1 MTTPASSSEK
11 QPRCRVRDAVPGIHL
26 GFWPPG
32 PKNSLT
38 DVPGVLVHTETI
50 RSADGQVNTGA
61 TTILPC
67 KNWFQDAC
75 HAGIFRFN
83 GSGEM
88 TGSHWLEETGLL
100 ACPIV
105 ITNSFSVGDAYR
117 GVLDYAVE
125 HNRAHKTSW
134 FMLPVVAET
143 FDGYMNDL
151 YQFAVKPEH
160 IVQSIKNASSDP
172 VPEGNVGGGTG
183 MLCQGFKGGT
193 GSSSRL
199 VPGVKLSASSNGRTE
214 ETSWTVAALVQS
226 NYGKIHHLHF
236 AGVPVGRIMMEQR
249 KADEAAAAADEA
261 YSKTK
266 DDKDGSIIVII
277 ATDAPLNPLQCQRLA
292 KRATAG
298 LARVGGYGH
307 NLSGDIFLA
316 FSTGTSVVVQTEGGQ
331 PAQEIPGSSI
341 DDNTINALFEAAADA
356 TQEAIYNALCM
367 AETMTGFEG
376 HRVEAIDLEKLREIM
391 DKHMVR

>member
-1 MTTPASSSEK
+1 MTTPASNK
-11 QPRCRVRDAVPGIHL
+11 KPRCRVREAVPGIHL

-61 TTILPC
+61 TTILPR
-67 KNWFQDAC
+67 KDWFRDAC
-75 HAGIFRFN
+75 HAGVFRFN
-83 GSGEM
+83 GAGEM
-88 TGSHWLEETGLL
+88 TGCHWLAETGLL
-100 ACPIV
+100 ASPIV

-125 HNRAHKTSW
+125 HNRAHGTKW

-143 FDGYMNDL
+143 FDGFMNDL
-151 YQFAVKPEH
+151 YRFAVTPEH
-160 IVQSIKNASSDP
+160 IAQSIRSASSAP

-199 VPGVKLSASSNGRTE
+199 VPGVKLSAAAGDGKTK
-214 ETSWTVAALVQS
+214 ETSWTVAALVQA
-226 NYGKIHHLHF
+226 NYGQLHHLHF
-236 AGVPVGRIMMEQR
+236 AGVPVGRIMAEQR
-249 KADEAAAAADEA
+249 RADEATAAADRAYAEA
-261 YSKTK
+261 K
-266 DDKDGSIIVII
+266 DDKDGSIIVVV

-292 KRATAG
+292 RRATAG

-316 FSTGTSVVVQTEGGQ
+316 FSTGSSVVVQTEGGQ
-331 PAQEIPGSSI
+331 PAQEIAGSSI

-376 HRVEAIDLEKLREIM
+376 HTVEAIDLDKLREVM

>member
-1 MTTPASSSEK
+1 MTVPTSSPNK
-11 QPRCRVRDAVPGIHL
+11 RPRCRIRDAVPGIHL
-26 GFWPPG
+26 GFWPTG

-61 TTILPC
+61 TTIVPRES
-67 KNWFQDAC
+67 WFQHAC
-75 HAGIFRFN
+75 HAGVFRFN
-83 GSGEM
+83 GAGEM

-100 ACPIV
+100 ASPIV

-125 HNRAHKTSW
+125 HNRTHGTSW

-151 YQFAVKPEH
+151 YRFAVKPEH
-160 IVQSIKNASSDP
+160 IVQSIKNASPDP
-172 VPEGNVGGGTG
+172 VPEGNVGGGCG

-199 VPGVKLSASSNGRTE
+199 VPGVKFSGSRTE
-214 ETSWTVAALVQS
+214 ETSWT
-226 NYGKIHHLHF
+226 
-236 AGVPVGRIMMEQR
+236 
-249 KADEAAAAADEA
+249 AAAADTA
-261 YSKTK
+261 YSQAK
-266 DDKDGSIIVII
+266 DDKDGSIIVIL

-307 NLSGDIFLA
+307 NLSGDMFLA
-316 FSTGTSVVVQTEGGQ
+316 FSTGTSVLVQTEGGE

-356 TQEAIYNALCM
+356 TQEAIYNAICM

-376 HRVEAIDLEKLREIM
+376 HTVEAIDLEKLREIM
-391 DKHMVR
+391 YKHMVR